1 MQKLTVACDGKI
13 DIFTRCHGTNSP
25 ISCFTVLRLTTIA
38 IDETMSNF
46 SNEGRSPMRRSILHG
61 TLSTLVLGVLSLV
74 LVASAQA
81 QMIYEVAGGSGS
93 ARYWQTT
100 WLPNPLTDYWWTIRS
115 QYIVRASEMQ
125 FYGMT
130 AGKISSLAINLR
142 NSTPAAARQFTIKMR
157 NTTLTTAPL
166 PQSDAGMTTVF
177 SSGGYQWPTA
187 GATDTWVT
195 LNFSEP
201 FDWDGVSNLHIDWCS
216 YRTGYTGNTPWL
228 EMTQPNPLYFV
239 GTYMYQDN
247 INYCVTNV
255 QPYYYTY
262 TRPVFRFGVLSG
274 IETSFPDD
282 IDPRRI
288 LRTGVIY
295 DGIDPAFPKPSL
307 TFRQR
312 VGQSIGL
319 TYRIV
324 GPLPARNV
332 IYQGVAPGGNPNI
345 THSATS
351 TGLFTYTM
359 NEATGPA
366 AGVGGALNL
375 TNIQGGSYVLEAT
388 YSIPG
393 YTQQWQKEFIIAYP
407 NDLSVRAIRSP
418 LAIPR
423 KYPKGVSI
431 PVSATIQNVG
441 VNDITSANLVATV
454 RRLPDNTIVWTDTV
468 PYTGQLSTGQVATL
482 DFDVFQ
488 PAEVSQYSIT
498 VCGELLNAFD
508 NQPGNDCQPSTGTY
522 TFQTKYNEEVGAN
535 EITSPITRGTYYVNR
550 PFIPKGTLINGGI
563 QDLSNIPVR
572 MQIYQLPARTL
583 VYNQTVVVPDVGA
596 EVPFNLA
603 TAEFPTYTP
612 AAVGQYEAC
621 MTVEYPGD
629 PVPGNNTTCLQFTVS
644 PAMSGTYTIGTLKT
658 GDPKNY
664 LTFQAAVNDLYLKGV
679 SGPVT
684 FELTDES
691 YSVGDAAQIQPAL
704 DLTSKILGVSSTN
717 SITFK
722 PSVARSVSKGSI
734 TVTLNSAGGVG
745 VLMGQNVSNSNTNS
759 VQFEFSKNPSWANT
773 DGYITFDGGSQKS
786 IIFQM
791 NSTNSHRAPF
801 YLGDGAHDIAIK
813 NVMIRN
819 APTATASYATALPSI
834 NYAFNQFK
842 YDADIRT
849 GNVTYSAG
857 IVSRQKVPVGRD
869 GNNAERLDTVIG
881 SNNAFTGN
889 EINGFGYGIVSI
901 GIGTLIKGGVNE
913 FRPYYT
919 TGTQISGNTIFNVR
933 AAGIFLGYED
943 NAQVTANR
951 IYNVGTQAT
960 GGTNVDAAGIVA
972 GGVSRYHNINARID
986 RNEISAVS
994 GDVWA
999 RGIVVEQVRNAY
1011 PALGVGGTEYFPKL
1025 QESTTVANNVVWGV
1039 KRSAT
1044 GANMAGIHVYTQR
1057 STTATG
1063 VQKLITPSENNNNY
1077 FTRKDMIVNNT
1088 IMMQNDN
1095 VAGTGAVVGLG
1106 IQHANGAVVK
1116 NNAVIMQGA
1125 ANAGAVTHTAML
1137 YEGIQMTDGNDPMA
1151 LVSDRNAFDVG
1162 TAALVRFIEINS
1174 NSDLISAGSDDEFR
1188 VISQWR
1194 SWTKRDNNS
1203 VSGSFAN
1210 DFVFNGVAPN
1220 QQLRIKTNPTPIG
1233 SLLSNRGERI
1243 AAITNDIDGNNRGA
1257 AGQPYDLGADEFD
1270 GRQYVKD
1277 LEAVTVL
1284 KPTVY
1289 RATTGGNADAEYIM
1303 TQAPVAVTGLIRN
1316 NGGLPQT
1323 NSPIRCR
1330 IFIETAASN
1339 NAMLATPVWSGAPVI
1354 DRVVNA
1360 NVNNG
1365 QEASVAFN
1373 INWEPQS
1380 YQQLAGLGY
1389 MVPATKSA
1397 MVNNLTPR
1405 YMIEV
1410 SVSSDENAS
1419 NNITSKVVRFFM
1431 LRSNKRMIVS
1441 LRGGSV
1447 NVTDPASTPNQIA
1460 SRLNG
1465 DSLITTIERVGYI
1478 VDPINDN
1485 ISYDV
1490 IDRDGFEERAI
1501 DYTMYKTVWWSS
1513 SDDALSR
1520 FERRDLRFFAG
1531 AGKANDKKNLALA
1544 GQNYPRQHVGLNVI
1558 NDQSFIQ
1565 SMLRVTSATPNTPTQ
1580 TPYSGRRVRGEALAR
1595 GSVENV
1601 VRTGVANDPE
1611 PQPALVRTY
1620 SDLTTSGVVQRAY
1633 VYPLGDRTVAAD
1645 SVMGTATASLNFNSV
1660 YLGVD
1665 WRHWQSTGVRTGTER
1680 IIRGIVDFFETNG
1693 GIAVPVQLTS
1703 FDAKAR
1709 GRNVDVNWTTASE
1722 KATDRFEIERSDVL
1736 AGSDGAFAT
1745 VGSLAAAGT
1754 SQASRDYLYR
1764 DVNVPAGRYLYR
1776 LTTID
1781 RDGSRGTTSA
1791 VEVEV
1796 GGEGMSG
1803 IASILPQPA
1812 STEAMLSIDMPEATT
1827 ATVEIVNGLGQI
1839 VEVLNSVVFSAGTQT
1854 VSLPVSA
1861 LANGTYT
1868 VVISSGDLRISAPM
1882 VIRK

>member
-1 MQKLTVACDGKI
+1 
-13 DIFTRCHGTNSP
+13 
-25 ISCFTVLRLTTIA
+25 
-38 IDETMSNF
+38 MSNF
-46 SNEGRSPMRRSILHG
+46 FAGTFMKRSIT
-61 TLSTLVLGVLSLV
+61 TLITSIAMVI
-74 LVASAQA
+74 VALATISISETRAQIFVTVGGGPGA
-81 QMIYEVAGGSGS
+81 AGPFWGQTIY
-93 ARYWQTT
+93 
-100 WLPNPLTDYWWTIRS
+100 PNPFMDYWWTIRS
-115 QYIVRASEMQ
+115 QYFLRASELT
-125 FYGMT
+125 FHGMNPGQIVSMALRMRNAAPYT
-130 AGKISSLAINLR
+130 AR
-142 NSTPAAARQFTIKMR
+142 NVTIKIR
-157 NTTLTTAPL
+157 QTTNAGLTN

-177 SSGGYQWPTA
+177 SA
-187 GATDTWVT
+187 GAYQLPTIVNTPTWLT
-195 LNFSEP
+195 FPFSQP
-201 FDWDGVSNLHIDWCS
+201 FQWDGVSNLHIEICT
-216 YRTGYTGNTPWL
+216 YRTGFAFIFPEYEYVQPVPIYA
-228 EMTQPNPLYFV
+228 TQSFFYSDGQNF
-239 GTYMYQDN
+239 
-247 INYCVTNV
+247 CVTN
-255 QPYYYTY
+255 PNATGYAI
-262 TRPVFRFGVLSG
+262 RPTLQFGVLAG
-274 IETSFPDD
+274 IEQSFPDD
-282 IDPRRI
+282 VDPRRI
-288 LRTGVIY
+288 LRTGVVY
-295 DGIDPAFPKPSL
+295 DGVDPAFPKPSL
-307 TFRQR
+307 SFRQSLN
-312 VGQSIGL
+312 QNITL
-319 TYRIV
+319 QYRIV
-324 GPLPARNV
+324 GPLPSENV
-332 IYQGVAPGGNPNI
+332 IYQARKNGNPLI
-345 THSATS
+345 SHVAAAA
-351 TGLFTYTM
+351 GLFTYTFD
-359 NEATGPA
+359 EATGPA
-366 AGVGGALNL
+366 AGPVGALNL
-375 TNIQGGSYVLEAT
+375 TNIAGGSYRVEAV

-393 YTQQWQKEFIIAYP
+393 YTQQYLKEFIIAYP
-407 NDLSVRAIRSP
+407 NDLSVRSIRSP

-441 VNDITSANLVATV
+441 VNDVTSAEIIARVF
-454 RRLPDNTIVWTDTV
+454 RQPDNVQIWADTV
-468 PYTGQLSTGQVATL
+468 QFQGALTTGQVGTI
-482 DFDVFQ
+482 DFDNFQ
-488 PAEVSQYSIT
+488 TNEVSKFSIT
-498 VCGELLNAFD
+498 ICANLLNAID
-508 NQPGNDCQPSTGTY
+508 NQAANDCAPLTGQHQ
-522 TFQTKYNEEVGAN
+522 FQTLYNEEVGAN
-535 EITSPITRGTYYVNR
+535 AIVAPVNSGMYYSRR
-550 PFIPKGTLINGGI
+550 PFLPRAQIINGGI
-563 QDLSNIPVR
+563 QDLSNIPTR
-572 MQIYQLPARTL
+572 LQIYRLPARTL
-583 VYNQTVVVPDVGA
+583 VYNQLVNVPDVGA
-596 EVPFNLA
+596 EVPLNVSSV
-603 TAEFPTYTP
+603 EFPAFTP
-612 AAVGQYEAC
+612 SEAGDYEAC
-621 MTVEYPGD
+621 LTTEYPGD
-629 PVPGNNTTCLQFTVS
+629 PVPTNNQICQLFSVQ
-644 PAMSGTYTIGTLKT
+644 PALAGTYTIGTLKA
-658 GDPKNY
+658 GNPRNY
-664 LTFQAAVNDLYLKGV
+664 LNVQLAVDDLYRKGV
-679 SGPVT
+679 AGPVE
-684 FELTDES
+684 FELTDAS
-691 YSVGDAAQIQPAL
+691 YTVGNGLLGQPAL
-704 DLTSKILGVSSTN
+704 DLSGKIIGVSATN
-717 SITFK
+717 TITFK
-722 PSVARSVSKGSI
+722 PSVERSVSKGSI
-734 TVTLNSAGGVG
+734 TITLNSGNGVG
-745 VLMGQNVSNSNTNS
+745 VLLGQTILASNPNA
-759 VQFEFSKNPSWANT
+759 VQFEFQKDPSLANS
-773 DGYITFDGGSQKS
+773 DGNIRFDGGSQRS
-786 IIFQM
+786 M
-791 NSTNSHRAPF
+791 NIELQTTSSFRAPF
-801 YLGDGAHDIAIK
+801 YLGDGSRDIHVK
-813 NVMIRN
+813 NLVIRN
-819 APTATASYATALPSI
+819 SPGSPASYSTSLPSI

-842 YDADIRT
+842 FDADLRT

-857 IVSRQKVPVGRD
+857 IVSRQKVPLGRD
-869 GNNAERLDTVIG
+869 GNNADRLDTIPG
-881 SNNAFTGN
+881 SNNVYQNN
-889 EINGFGYGIVSI
+889 EISGFGYGVVSI

-913 FRPYYT
+913 FRPYYS

-943 NAQVTANR
+943 NAQVTGNR

-960 GGTNVDAAGIVA
+960 GGTNIEAAGIVA
-972 GGVSRYHNINARID
+972 GGVSRYHNINTRID

-1025 QESTTVANNVVWGV
+1025 NEATMVANNVIWGV
-1039 KRSAT
+1039 RRSVA
-1044 GANMAGIHVYTQR
+1044 GANMAGIHLYTQR

-1063 VQKLITPSENNNNY
+1063 VQRLISPSENNNNY

-1095 VAGTGAVVGLG
+1095 IVGSGAVVGLG
-1106 IQHANGAVVK
+1106 VQHANGAVVK
-1116 NNAVIMQGA
+1116 NNAIMMQGA
-1125 ANAGAVTHTAML
+1125 ANSGAIMHAAML
-1137 YEGIQMTDGNDPMA
+1137 YQGIQMTDGNDPMA

-1162 TAALVRFIEINS
+1162 TASMVRFIEINN

-1188 VISQWR
+1188 TISQWR

-1203 VSGSFAN
+1203 VTGSFAN

-1243 AAITNDIDGNNRGA
+1243 AAITNDIDGNARGA

-1289 RATTGGNADAEYIM
+1289 RATTGGNSDAEYIM

-1330 IFIETAASN
+1330 IFIETPTSN
-1339 NAMLATPVWSGAPVI
+1339 NAMLATPVWSSAPVL

-1389 MVPATKSA
+1389 TVPASKSA

-1405 YMIEV
+1405 YVIEV

-1419 NNITSKVVRFFM
+1419 NNVTSKVVRFFM

-1447 NVTDPASTPNQIA
+1447 NVTDPASTSNQIA

-1465 DSLITTIERVGYI
+1465 DSLRTTIERVGYI
-1478 VDPINDN
+1478 VDPIGDN
-1485 ISYDV
+1485 ISFDV
-1490 IDRDGFEERAI
+1490 LDRDGFEERAI

-1520 FERRDLRFFAG
+1520 FERRDLRFFVG

-1595 GSVENV
+1595 GSVESV

-1665 WRHWQSTGVRTGTER
+1665 WRHWQSTGIRTGTER

-1693 GIAVPVQLTS
+1693 GIAVPVQLSS

-1709 GRNVDVNWTTASE
+1709 GRNVDVSWTTATE

-1754 SQASRDYLYR
+1754 TQTSRDYIFR
-1764 DVNVPAGRYLYR
+1764 DANVPAGRYLYR

-1781 RDGSRGTTSA
+1781 RDGSRGSTSA

-1803 IASILPQPA
+1803 VASILPQPA
-1812 STEAMLSIDMPEATT
+1812 STEAMLSIDMPEAAT
-1827 ATVEIVNGLGQI
+1827 ATVEIVNGLGQT